1 MSHDSRA
8 TKRASSRRFRRH
20 PEPRPTHRVPDPPFP
35 RLGLLILAAAIFVS
49 MSTEFLPGGLVP
61 NIAATFD
68 RPVTDVGQLITVFA
82 GAVILTT
89 TPLAILTRRMPRKP
103 LAVIALVGIAAA
115 TGLTAL
121 APTFEMLLIARAAG
135 GVAHGLFWSVA
146 AAYAADLV
154 PSSQL
159 GRATAITAAGGSVAG
174 VLGVP
179 LGNALGQAFGWR
191 VAFGAL
197 AAVAVLVVLMVALL
211 LPAVSPRAP
220 AVRRASARD
229 ASTRDASTRSAL
241 GRILLVCA
249 IILLVVI
256 GQTTYGTYSVVWL
269 GEIALIPSAA
279 IPAFLFAGGLASLA
293 AVSAVG
299 RIADRFPNGAVPVAV
314 GLVAVLSALF
324 PLAVEWGIGPL
335 VVNSLLQAMAFA
347 VVPILLQARMMRI
360 APPHQRA
367 TAAALQTTAFNV
379 AIGGGAAI
387 GALVVGVWGL
397 EALPWVAALLPTV
410 GLILLL
416 LTSRATAAHAEIDPH
431 PPTSDT
437 EVHSVS

>member
-8 TKRASSRRFRRH
+8 TKRASSRRLRGH
-20 PEPRPTHRVPDPPFP
+20 PVPRPTHRTPGPPFP
-35 RLGLLILAAAIFVS
+35 RLGLLVLAAAIFVS

-61 NIAATFD
+61 NIAQTFD

-89 TPLAILTRRMPRKP
+89 TPLAVLTRRMPRKP
-103 LAVIALVGIAAA
+103 LAIIALVGIAAA
-115 TGLTAL
+115 TSLTAL

-191 VAFGAL
+191 VAFGSL

-211 LPAVSPRAP
+211 LPAVTPSPLAP
-220 AVRRASARD
+220 RRASARD
-229 ASTRDASTRSAL
+229 ASTRSAL
-241 GRILLVCA
+241 GGILLVCA

-269 GEIALIPSAA
+269 GEVAAVPSAA
-279 IPAFLFAGGLASLA
+279 IPAFLFGTGLAA
-293 AVSAVG
+293 FVAVSGLG

-314 GLVAVLSALF
+314 GLLAVLSALF
-324 PLAVEWGIGPL
+324 PLAAAWGIGAL
-335 VVNSLLQAMAFA
+335 VVTALLQAMAFA
-347 VVPILLQARMMRI
+347 VVPILLQTRMMRI
-360 APPHQRA
+360 TPPHQRA
-367 TAAALQTTAFNV
+367 TAAALQTTAFNI
-379 AIGGGAAI
+379 AIGGGAVV
-387 GALVVGVWGL
+387 GALAVGAWGL
-397 EALPWVAALLPTV
+397 GSLPWVAAVLPMA
-410 GLILLL
+410 GLIVLL
-416 LTSRATAAHAEIDPH
+416 LTARSTPSHAEADPLPSSTH
-431 PPTSDT
+431 P
-437 EVHSVS
+437 EVHRVP

>member
-1 MSHDSRA
+1 
-8 TKRASSRRFRRH
+8 
-20 PEPRPTHRVPDPPFP
+20 
-35 RLGLLILAAAIFVS
+35 

-61 NIAATFD
+61 NIAETFD

-89 TPLAILTRRMPRKP
+89 TPLAVLTRRMPRKP
-103 LAVIALVGIAAA
+103 LAIIALVGIAAA
-115 TGLTAL
+115 TSLTAL
-121 APTFEMLLIARAAG
+121 APTFEMLLIARGAG

-191 VAFGAL
+191 VAFGSL
-197 AAVAVLVVLMVALL
+197 AAVAVLVVVLVALL
-211 LPAVSPRAP
+211 LPAVTPRPPAP
-220 AVRRASARD
+220 RGASAQES
-229 ASTRDASTRSAL
+229 STQSAL
-241 GRILLVCA
+241 RGILLVCA

-269 GEIALIPSAA
+269 GEVAAVPSAA
-279 IPAFLFAGGLASLA
+279 IPAFLFGTGLAA
-293 AVSAVG
+293 FVAVSAVG

-314 GLVAVLSALF
+314 GLFAVLSALF
-324 PLAVEWGIGPL
+324 PLAAAWGIGAL
-335 VVNSLLQAMAFA
+335 VVTALLQAMAFA

-360 APPHQRA
+360 APPNQRA

-379 AIGGGAAI
+379 AIGGGAAL
-387 GALVVGVWGL
+387 GALVVGAWGL
-397 EALPWVAALLPTV
+397 GALPWVAAVLPV
-410 GLILLL
+410 AGLILLL
-416 LTSRATAAHAEIDPH
+416 LTPRASTSHAGTDPH
-431 PPTSDT
+431 PSPSHT

>member
-8 TKRASSRRFRRH
+8 TKRTSSRRLRRH
-20 PEPRPTHRVPDPPFP
+20 RVARRTHRTPGPPFP
-35 RLGLLILAAAIFVS
+35 RLGLLVLAAAIFVS
-49 MSTEFLPGGLVP
+49 MSTEFLPGGLLP
-61 NIAATFD
+61 NIAETFD
-68 RPVTDVGQLITVFA
+68 RPVTDVGQLVTVFA

-89 TPLAILTRRMPRKP
+89 APLAVLTRRMPRKP
-103 LAVIALVGIAAA
+103 LAIVGLIGIAAA
-115 TGLTAL
+115 TTLTAV

-191 VAFGAL
+191 VAFGTL
-197 AAVAVLVVLMVALL
+197 AAVAILVVLMVALL
-211 LPAVSPRAP
+211 LPPVSTSAP
-220 AVRRASARD
+220 APRRGSADD
-229 ASTRDASTRSAL
+229 APKRSAL
-241 GRILLVCA
+241 GGILLVCA

-269 GEIALIPSAA
+269 GEVAEIPSTA
-279 IPAFLFAGGLASLA
+279 IPLFLFGTGLAA
-293 AVSAVG
+293 FVAVSAVG
-299 RIADRFPNGAVPVAV
+299 RVADRYPRAMLYAAV
-314 GLVAVLSALF
+314 GLLAVLSALF
-324 PLAVEWGIGPL
+324 PLAAAWGIAPL
-335 VVNSLLQAMAFA
+335 VVTALLQAMAFA
-347 VVPILLQARMMRI
+347 IAPIMLQARMMRI
-360 APPHQRA
+360 APPSQRA

-387 GALVVGVWGL
+387 GALVLGAGGL
-397 EALPWVAALLPTV
+397 EALPWVAALLPAA
-410 GLILLL
+410 GLIVLL
-416 LTSRATAAHAEIDPH
+416 LTSHTAPSDPEMDPH
-431 PPTSDT
+431 PPSSPT
-437 EVHSVS
+437 EVHNVS